1 MTWSSRS
8 AYSNSSSVALNAS
21 TSWWGSLRMNPTVS
35 EITTSSV
42 SLTVRRRLVV
52 SSVSNS
58 RLLAGMSA
66 PVSRLSR
73 VDLPALV

>member
-1 MTWSSRS
+1 
-8 AYSNSSSVALNAS
+8 
-21 TSWWGSLRMNPTVS
+21 MNPTVS